1 MRGGEGFGLV
11 YICKMRRREK
21 GVGMSLRGR
30 GGGGKRGSTN
40 LMFMMV
46 RVLVGYLCGGSGCG
60 RKGRLS
66 CVE

>member
-30 GGGGKRGSTN
+30 GGEKAGKHELDVHDGKSFSWV
-40 LMFMMV
+40 FMWWEW
-46 RVLVGYLCGGSGCG
+46 LW
-60 RKGRLS
+60 
-66 CVE
+66 